1 MRISDWS
8 SDLCS
13 SDLQGAVSSR
23 CAALSATSTLCPPLT
38 AAPRC
43 AKGSAIVAPAK
54 DGIRDRR
61 GGDETPQLSG
71 HDPDPQ
77 PLLGRPR
84 LRDPTPHC
92 HPLRGGTL
100 SHRPPPPHP
109 RSRAAER
116 HIQ

>member
-71 HDPDPQ
+71 HDTDPTRQ
-77 PLLGRPR
+77 LGRSEGRR
-84 LRDPTPHC
+84 LGKEC
-92 HPLRGGTL
+92 V
-100 SHRPPPPHP
+100 SKC
-109 RSRAAER
+109 RSRWSPNR
-116 HIQ
+116 SKKKKK